1 MKIGIIGAGM
11 IGSTVGKL
19 WIDAGHEVRFAS
31 RHPVELAPLIATLG
45 DRASAGTPAAVEV
58 SEIGVR

>member
-19 WIDAGHEVRFAS
+19 WIDAGHES
-31 RHPVELAPLIATLG
+31 
-45 DRASAGTPAAVEV
+45 AVEPV
-58 SEIGVR
+58 VTFAARDPSFKWRTNSDE